1 MAIHFSKSVLGLVLV
16 RGTLHARVLQGGE
29 VIATWDAPGPL
40 AGLDGLREALE
51 QVPEQ
56 TGFRGE
62 SVVVAIAS
70 SQMEHQMVKLPPMR
84 EHDMEAFLSRKVR
97 HFAVEAGRQAWSWHV
112 LHGGKIER
120 QVALHLIPLSLI
132 HVFLDFCRS
141 RNYQVDQVVPLA
153 STLAWSARSLPL
165 QKGQWGLVAAELGS
179 ATTIVVADPDG
190 RMALVRELSFGL
202 AEPDAADRFSKELN
216 RSILFAKQQFG
227 ISVTGVWISGVSLQD
242 APIHLSKSVADV
254 PISPLPVADPPAFW
268 LRPLVGLDPDIH
280 DNMVP
285 RPMRRLNERRRHL
298 ETIFVVVL
306 AVHLFL
312 LATIL
317 GLKALGDDTRSSI
330 SDANVPGSMAS
341 LREEKATLEQRL
353 WQITEFETQA
363 SGIAVGSWDPKPGWL
378 LGWVGANLP
387 DPLRL
392 NALVVDRP
400 EDSVS
405 WNVRLQGISPR
416 EAVAASRS
424 LRDFQQRLEQGA
436 PKLSISRSWEEQ
448 WHSNLRTGATWDN
461 DTLGKPFVIE
471 GTLR

>member
-29 VIATWDAPGPL
+29 VVASWDAPGPL

-141 RNYQVDQVVPLA
+141 RNYQVEQVVPLA

-179 ATTIVVADPDG
+179 ATTIVVADPEG

-227 ISVTGVWISGVSLQD
+227 IGISGVWISGVSLQD
-242 APIHLSKSVADV
+242 TPSLLSKSVADIQ
-254 PISPLPVADPPAFW
+254 ISPLPVADPPAFW

-285 RPMRRLNERRRHL
+285 RSMRRLNEHRRHL

-317 GLKALGDDTRSSI
+317 GLKTLGDDTRSNV
-330 SDANVPGSMAS
+330 SDAHVAERIAS
-341 LREEKATLEQRL
+341 LHEEKSVLEHRL
-353 WQITEFETQA
+353 GEISGFETQA
-363 SGIAVGSWDPKPGWL
+363 SGIAASSWDPKPGWL

-387 DPLRL
+387 DQLRL
-392 NALVVDRP
+392 EALVVDRP
-400 EDSVS
+400 EDSTS
-405 WNVRLQGISPR
+405 WHVRLQGTSPR

-424 LRDFQQRLEQGA
+424 LREFQERLEHGA
-436 PKLSISRSWEEQ
+436 PRLSISRSWEEQ

>member
-1 MAIHFSKSVLGLVLV
+1 MAIHFSKPVLGLVLV
-16 RGTLHARVLQGGE
+16 RGTLHARVLQGGD
-29 VIATWDAPGPL
+29 VVATWDAPGPL

-84 EHDMEAFLSRKVR
+84 ERDMEAFLSRKVR
-97 HFAVEAGRQAWSWHV
+97 HFAVESGRQAWSWHV
-112 LHGGKIER
+112 LHGGRIEH

-179 ATTIVVADPDG
+179 ATTIVVANPEG
-190 RMALVRELSFGL
+190 SMALVRELSFGL
-202 AEPDAADRFSKELN
+202 AESDASDRFSKELN

-227 ISVTGVWISGVSLQD
+227 ITISGVWISGVSLQD
-242 APIHLSKSVADV
+242 TPTLLSKSVADV

-312 LATIL
+312 FATIL
-317 GLKALGDDTRSSI
+317 GLKALGDDTRSTVSG
-330 SDANVPGSMAS
+330 AHVAENMVS
-341 LREEKATLEQRL
+341 LREEKDTLDLRL
-353 WQITEFETQA
+353 ARIAEFRTQA
-363 SGIAVGSWDPKPGWL
+363 HGIESGRWDPKPGWL
-378 LGWVGANLP
+378 LGWVGANIP
-387 DPLRL
+387 DELRL
-392 NALVVDRP
+392 DAMVVDRP

-405 WNVRLQGISPR
+405 WQVRLQGTSPR
-416 EAVAASRS
+416 EAVAASKA
-424 LRDFQQRLEQGA
+424 LREFQKRLEHGA
-436 PKLSISRSWEEQ
+436 PRLAVSRSWEEQ

-471 GTLR
+471 GVLR

>member
-1 MAIHFSKSVLGLVLV
+1 MSIRFSKPVLGLVLV

-29 VIATWDAPGPL
+29 VVAAWDAPGPL

-84 EHDMEAFLSRKVR
+84 ERDMEAFLSRKVR

-112 LHGGKIER
+112 LHGGKIEH

-153 STLAWSARSLPL
+153 STLAWSARALPL
-165 QKGQWGLVAAELGS
+165 QKGSWGLVAAELGT
-179 ATTIVVADPDG
+179 ATTIVVADTEG

-227 ISVTGVWISGVSLQD
+227 ITVSGVWISGVSLQD
-242 APIHLSKSVADV
+242 APTLLSKSVAEV
-254 PISPLPVADPPAFW
+254 AISPLPVADPPAFW

-285 RPMRRLNERRRHL
+285 RSMRRLNERRRHL

-312 LATIL
+312 LAAIL
-317 GLKALGDDTRSSI
+317 GLKALGDDIRSSV
-330 SDANVPGSMAS
+330 SDVHVAETMAS
-341 LREEKATLEQRL
+341 LREEKDTLELRL
-353 WQITEFETQA
+353 VRIAELRTQA
-363 SGIAVGSWDPKPGWL
+363 SGIAAGSWDPKPGWF
-378 LGWVGANLP
+378 LGWIGANLP
-387 DPLRL
+387 DELRL

-400 EDSVS
+400 EDSTT
-405 WNVRLQGISPR
+405 WEVRLQGTAPR
-416 EAVAASRS
+416 EAVAASKA
-424 LRDFQQRLEQGA
+424 LREFQKRLEHGA
-436 PKLSISRSWEEQ
+436 PRLDVSRPWEDQ

-471 GTLR
+471 GVLR